1 MLAEDLGEKNKTQED
16 LIGAEEAHWVGW
28 LGLRPA
34 PQVSP
39 FLPLYTAMWNSY
51 CIPLILNLWSS
62 SRDLVCK
69 TANVVA
75 QVFLVVNSIDNFT
88 EAAGLA
94 SLLATLEWADIQA
107 VA

>member
-1 MLAEDLGEKNKTQED
+1 MLAEDLGEKNKTPED

-34 PQVSP
+34 SQVSS
-39 FLPLYTAMWNSY
+39 FLPLYTMMWDTY

-75 QVFLVVNSIDNFT
+75 QVFLVVNGIDNFT

-94 SLLATLEWADIQA
+94 SLLATLERADIQA